1 MIYVKFQILLV
12 KCIQHSW
19 IIVIIIFFMKEYWVL
34 LSKHLDVK
42 SPNDAIDDLLYKKF
56 LSTSMDQKLNS
67 GEGYIQGF
75 EAL

>member
-1 MIYVKFQILLV
+1 M
-12 KCIQHSW
+12 
-19 IIVIIIFFMKEYWVL
+19 

-67 GEGYIQGF
+67 DEGYIQGF